1 VPVPHVFWQFIE
13 TLARIGITSG
23 CAVNPARYCPD
34 SEVTRAQMAVF
45 LLKGAHGPDFVPP
58 APTVQTFTDVP
69 LNHPFAPWIYQLA
82 AEGITGGCAVNPSRY
97 CPDQSV
103 TRAQMAVFLLKA
115 KNGPTF
121 TPPAPA
127 AQTFADVPLNNPFAV
142 WIYQLA
148 ADGITG
154 GCAVNPARYCPDQA
168 VTRGQMAVFLV
179 RTFDLPLQP

>member
-1 VPVPHVFWQFIE
+1 
-13 TLARIGITSG
+13 
-23 CAVNPARYCPD
+23 
-34 SEVTRAQMAVF
+34 MAVF

-58 APTVQTFTDVP
+58 APTVQTFADVP
-69 LNHPFAPWIYQLA
+69 LNHPFAAWIYQLA
-82 AEGITGGCAVNPSRY
+82 AEGITGGCGVNPARY

-115 KNGPTF
+115 KNGPGF

-127 AQTFADVPLNNPFAV
+127 AQGFGDVLLNNPFAI

-179 RTFDLPLQP
+179 RTFNLPLQP